1 LRSVWTKKAKEKS
14 EEEEKIIFL
23 GRCTLFGYASA
34 LFLRKTNREIG
45 NESKD

>member
-1 LRSVWTKKAKEKS
+1 MRSVWTKKTKEKS
-14 EEEEKIIFL
+14 EEEEKISFL

-34 LFLRKTNREIG
+34 PFLRKTNREIS